1 MPTRAEVDA
10 WAYRYYDLKDRTAI
24 DPRGPVPSGMPELH
38 ASYMFDTG
46 MHNRTGV
53 NAWGVYRYYTPQD
66 RTAIDPQGPVSL
78 EIPRHPASYQFD
90 LGLSAYLP
98 RRRDFSAT
106 ARMVYEG
113 VTAFLYDP
121 IQDMVFYILVS
132 ALISLSLIA
141 IFLPL
146 YGSAD

>member
-1 MPTRAEVDA
+1 MPTRTEVNA
-10 WAYRYYDLKDRTAI
+10 WTYLYYDLKDRTAK
-24 DPRGPVPSGMPELH
+24 DPRGPVPSGIPELQ
-38 ASYMFDTG
+38 AYYMFDTG
-46 MHNRTGV
+46 THNRTEV
-53 NAWGVYRYYTPQD
+53 NAWAHCPFAVRD
-66 RTAIDPQGPVSL
+66 LRDIDPQGRVPL